1 MLRQV
6 LVKVLGSEPR
16 IALLVEP
23 LGFLHLGN
31 NTFGGLDVNKSGIG
45 GDLLPVWRREIAVT
59 KSYFID
65 EQEGS
70 GELQLKSGRS
80 GRVRWKLEFRSDGLS
95 GHIRGEREL
104 LELAAKDTQATIR
117 LCHEVLLFAVG
128 PYKQCGTPVS
138 AECEVEPWQ
147 TATTHTRGR
156 MFVVFKL
163 TRTLRI
169 YLLIALAR
177 SLRS

>member
-1 MLRQV
+1 M
-6 LVKVLGSEPR
+6 
-16 IALLVEP
+16 
-23 LGFLHLGN
+23 
-31 NTFGGLDVNKSGIG
+31 
-45 GDLLPVWRREIAVT
+45 T

-70 GELQLKSGRS
+70 GVLQLKNGRS

-104 LELAAKDTQATIR
+104 LELAAKDTQATIS
-117 LCHEVLLFAVG
+117 LCHEVHLFAVG

-138 AECEVEPWQ
+138 TECQIEPWQ

-156 MFVVFKL
+156 MFVALEL
-163 TRTLRI
+163 TSQFPDLSPDSARALAKE
-169 YLLIALAR
+169 LIARAKDCDEISSWGSPR
-177 SLRS
+177 VK